1 MNVTLI
7 RVFNDNLKRE
17 KKKKKKNQKERIYFM
32 SYRVYGTVQRWIYE
46 VIFLMSMYDVAI

>member
-7 RVFNDNLKRE
+7 RVFNDNLKR